1 MLVQGAASLPA
12 AAGRDVALR
21 ILQEGRQRKFIDHV
35 GEVKFSGERGTG
47 AGRPVLHLPEC
58 GVRARGRRDDADRAA
73 PGVDLRRA
81 VLARVASS
89 RRRAEPLKTMPAE
102 ISEPGLG
109 SLYVGWPRRPI

>member
-1 MLVQGAASLPA
+1 MTLV
-12 AAGRDVALR
+12 
-21 ILQEGRQRKFIDHV
+21 
-35 GEVKFSGERGTG
+35 EV
-47 AGRPVLHLPEC
+47 
-58 GVRARGRRDDADRAA
+58 A
-73 PGVDLRRA
+73 PGVELRRA